1 MKPDRDSMLERIRKS
16 LQSAHLPAAREAI
29 PPRPWP
35 TLQPAL
41 GLGALADS
49 FTREAAALGA
59 TVHRPESEA
68 QATEAV
74 LAVLRESGGNEIL
87 AWADSDLAVRG
98 LGEAIRAAGFTML
111 DPTVPRDPAPHREKL
126 AELGRAVVG
135 VTGALGGLADTGTL
149 ALLTGPTRSR
159 MASLLPPIHIAL
171 LPLSR
176 IYSTMAAFFTLQS
189 HLVGSGSNLVF
200 VTGPSRTADIELTLT
215 IGVHGP
221 KAIHI
226 VLIP

>member
-1 MKPDRDSMLERIRKS
+1 MKPDRDSTLERIRKS
-16 LQSAHLPAAREAI
+16 LKSAHLPAAREAI

-35 TLQPAL
+35 AIQPEL
-41 GLGALADS
+41 GLAALADS
-49 FTREAAALGA
+49 FTREATALGV
-59 TVHRPESEA
+59 TVYRPET
-68 QATEAV
+68 QVRATEVV
-74 LAVLRESGGNEIL
+74 LAVLHESGGNEIL
-87 AWADSDLAVRG
+87 AWADAELPVRG
-98 LGEAIRAAGFTML
+98 LGEAIRAAGFIIL

-149 ALLTGPTRSR
+149 ALLTGPARSR
-159 MASLLPPIHIAL
+159 MASLLPPIHVAL

-176 IYSTMAAFFTLQS
+176 IYSTMAAFFAIQS
-189 HLVGSGSNLVF
+189 HVVGSGSNLVF
-200 VTGPSRTADIELTLT
+200 ITGPSRTADIELTLT

-221 KAIHI
+221 KALHI